1 MRYWLTLLILL
12 FAVSVV
18 GAEEHNAKYSCQNY
32 MGGKAAFLKKEPI
45 KELQKGI
52 IVGTCFYQPERPNS
66 DIFPAGM
73 TGVTFKNC
81 NLDNVLVPIG
91 NTIIGGCHRQI
102 KAQNDWSDWILDDV
116 TLAPK
121 ELIPGEK
128 ARRLK
133 AGLSIDPKDIPVKQL
148 TEVERET
155 LDDTLNAADLTD

>member
-1 MRYWLTLLILL
+1 MKYWLTLFILL
-12 FAVSVV
+12 FAVSV
-18 GAEEHNAKYSCQNY
+18 GAEDHNAKYSCRNY
-32 MGGKAAFLKKEPI
+32 MGGKAAFLKNEPI

-52 IVGTCFYQPERPNS
+52 IIGTCFYQPERPNS

-81 NLDNVLVPIG
+81 NLDNVLVPPG

-116 TLAPK
+116 TLEPK
-121 ELIPGEK
+121 ELVSGEK

-133 AGLSIDPKDIPVKQL
+133 AVVSIDAKDIPTKKW
-148 TEVERET
+148 TEEQREAFDNT
-155 LDDTLNAADLTD
+155 LSAADLTD